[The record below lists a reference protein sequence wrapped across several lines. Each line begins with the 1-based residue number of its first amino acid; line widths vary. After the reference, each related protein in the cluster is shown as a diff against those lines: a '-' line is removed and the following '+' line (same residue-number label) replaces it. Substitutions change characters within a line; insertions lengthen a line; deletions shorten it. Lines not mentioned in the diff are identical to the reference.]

1 MVHMTQSHENLPKK
15 KGWNGFTLSLKI
27 FVPLS
32 IISFFNESANGQFCM
47 WGGCE
52 PSPFYYHLPKI
63 IALCF
68 TCILLFLSD
77 SSREKLEEK
86 GYANGILFGMII
98 GVLIFFFASVIGWN
112 QGAT

>member
-1 MVHMTQSHENLPKK
+1 MTQGRENSHK
-15 KGWNGFTLSLKI
+15 KGGREGFALALKI

-52 PSPFYYHLPKI
+52 PPPFYYHLPKI
-63 IALCF
+63 IALCSTF
-68 TCILLFLSD
+68 VLLFISD
-77 SSREKLEEK
+77 SSRGKPEQK
-86 GYANGILFGMII
+86 GYSGGILFGLII
-98 GVLIFFFASVIGWN
+98 GVLMFVIVSVIGWT